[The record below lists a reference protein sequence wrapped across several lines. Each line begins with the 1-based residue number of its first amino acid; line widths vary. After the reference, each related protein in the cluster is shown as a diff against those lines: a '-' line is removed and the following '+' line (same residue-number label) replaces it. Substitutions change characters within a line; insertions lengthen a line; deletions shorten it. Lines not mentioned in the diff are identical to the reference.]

1 MVKLSSWNAS
11 EWHWMDM
18 LLTCYGR
25 SRSHHRERRRAALRT
40 ALPARIV
47 GSFVLWATIALG
59 VAAAQPSADYRVG
72 PRDQLEITVFGH
84 ADLSGS
90 YTVSADG
97 SISFP
102 LIGEL
107 PVAGRTPRDIE
118 GAIAQRLADGFLKNP
133 QVSVRVAEFRS
144 QRVFVMGEVGQ
155 PGPVALTGSLTLLEA
170 VAKAGGLSKTAGTE
184 LIVLRR
190 NDPADTAAGPLLLGQ
205 AGAREIARVGLAE
218 LQSGRIKENIALQ
231 DGDTIL
237 VPTAEPVFVLG
248 QVKTP
253 GMIPYTRDLTVFK
266 ALSLAGGATDL
277 ASTRRIRIIRIVGGE
292 KKEIPA
298 KLTDVLQP
306 GDTLMVP
313 TRWF

>member
-1 MVKLSSWNAS
+1 VLV
-11 EWHWMDM
+11 
-18 LLTCYGR
+18 
-25 SRSHHRERRRAALRT
+25 
-40 ALPARIV
+40 RIV
-47 GSFVLWATIALG
+47 GLCVLWATTPLG
-59 VAAAQPSADYRVG
+59 VAGAQPSADYRVG

-118 GAIAQRLADGFLKNP
+118 GAIAQRLAEGFLKNP

>member
-1 MVKLSSWNAS
+1 
-11 EWHWMDM
+11 MDM
-18 LLTCYGR
+18 LLSCCGR
-25 SRSHHRERRRAALRT
+25 SPSHPRERCRAALRT
-40 ALPARIV
+40 AVLVRIV
-47 GSFVLWATIALG
+47 GLCVLWATTPLG
-59 VAAAQPSADYRVG
+59 VAGAQPSADYRVG

-118 GAIAQRLADGFLKNP
+118 GAIAQRLAEGFLKNP

>member
-1 MVKLSSWNAS
+1 
-11 EWHWMDM
+11 MDT
-18 LLTCYGR
+18 LLLGLT
-25 SRSHHRERRRAALRT
+25 RRRSPFTGRRRSFFRTGSSAGILALWT
-40 ALPARIV
+40 
-47 GSFVLWATIALG
+47 LWTLVPTG
-59 VAAAQPSADYRVG
+59 VAAPQVAGDYRVG

-84 ADLSGS
+84 TNLSGS

-102 LIGEL
+102 LIGEV
-107 PVAGRTPRDIE
+107 PVGGRTTRDIE
-118 GAIAQRLADGFLKNP
+118 AAITQRLADGFLKSP
-133 QVSVRVAEFRS
+133 QVSVRVTEYRS

-170 VAKAGGLSKTAGTE
+170 LANAGGPSKTAGTE
-184 LIVLRR
+184 VIVLRR
-190 NDPADTAAGPLLLGQ
+190 NEARDSAPGPLSIGQ
-205 AGAREIARVGLAE
+205 PGSREVARIGLE
-218 LQSGRIKENIALQ
+218 DLQGGRIKENIALQ

-253 GMIPYTRDLTVFK
+253 GPVPYTRDLTVFK

-277 ASTRRIRIIRIVGGE
+277 ASTRRIHVIRIVRGE
-292 KKEIPA
+292 KQEVKV
-298 KLTDVLQP
+298 KLTDLLQP
-306 GDTLMVP
+306 GDTVMVP